1 MVSRWAGMVR
11 RGAAA
16 ASMAAASMA
25 VALLQC
31 SVASAQSD
39 AGASAPAEPDPHA
52 AVPAE
57 PDPSG
62 PAPGAGPAEFP
73 KALTPQQRMPENL
86 QGWLRER
93 NGRRAV
99 SERPPLAP
107 PLTRAP
113 AQSAPEAN
121 APDVSIDGYKRRLHS
136 FNEGG
141 VTVLSNRHAVPPPL
155 ARVRAAEAVVVPT
168 PVPMVAE
175 QEPEEPTLTETRS
188 LRTDQLKASRLPSE
202 QSLSWTVFAV
212 PVAAI
217 SLTLLW
223 LRKRR
228 TSS

>member
-1 MVSRWAGMVR
+1 MVR

-25 VALLQC
+25 VALLPC
-31 SVASAQSD
+31 SVANAESD
-39 AGASAPAEPDPHA
+39 AGAGAPAEPDPHA

-57 PDPSG
+57 PDPSN
-62 PAPGAGPAEFP
+62 PGAAPAEFP
-73 KALTPQQRMPENL
+73 KALTPQQRLPENL

-113 AQSAPEAN
+113 APSAPEAN
-121 APDVSIDGYKRRLHS
+121 APDVSIDGYKRRLQS

-141 VTVLSNRHAVPPPL
+141 VTVLSNRHAVPPPP
-155 ARVRAAEAVVVPT
+155 AQVRAAEAVVAKA
-168 PVPMVAE
+168 PVPVVAE

-188 LRTDQLKASRLPSE
+188 LRTNQLKAPRMPSE

-223 LRKRR
+223 LRRRR
-228 TSS
+228 TPS